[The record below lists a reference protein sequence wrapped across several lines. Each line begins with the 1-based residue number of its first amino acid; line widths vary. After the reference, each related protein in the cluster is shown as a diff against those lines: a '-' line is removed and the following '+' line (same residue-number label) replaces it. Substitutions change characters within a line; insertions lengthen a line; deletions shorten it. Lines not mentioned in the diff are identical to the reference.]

1 MFKLGMVLRERKK
14 KKKWTN
20 KYIKIMMAH
29 LQKKKEKQSEIN
41 YVIFDFRLS
50 IKKEKSNLIT
60 FLYILSI

>member
-1 MFKLGMVLRERKK
+1 
-14 KKKWTN
+14 
-20 KYIKIMMAH
+20 MMAH